1 LITKTGKKMAAFIAK
16 QMVGNQLK
24 SVKGRIII
32 IINYIQLVEDN
43 EYKNQYHYNYQ
54 VTKQCCHFLNKHVF
68 CWTSN
73 IREPGWLNELGS

>member
-32 IINYIQLVEDN
+32 IINYIQLV
-43 EYKNQYHYNYQ
+43 
-54 VTKQCCHFLNKHVF
+54 VIHVNSF
-68 CWTSN
+68 WVFPYC
-73 IREPGWLNELGS
+73 L